1 MPDRI
6 QMDWQREA
14 RIGLD
19 EAIYCPGKQ
28 PEQLLDILQQAA
40 HGDRRLL
47 LTRLDDVAWQA
58 LPEAW
63 QQRLDHDPVSQTA
76 VLGAL
81 PALAAGDAPVAILTG
96 GAGDLPAAAEAQ
108 RTLAYYGVAARAYA
122 DIGVAGLWRVMAVAD
137 ELRNYRVVIV
147 VAGMEGA
154 LFSVVAGLTPAAV
167 IAVPMDSG
175 YGVAEGGRTALHS
188 ALASCAPGVVTV
200 NVGNGYGAAC
210 AAMRIFNAAGQA

>member
-6 QMDWQREA
+6 QMDWQRQA

-28 PEQLLDILQQAA
+28 PEQLLEILQQAR

-47 LTRLDDVAWQA
+47 LTRLDEAAWRA
-58 LPEAW
+58 LPEDW
-63 QQRLDHDPVSQTA
+63 RQQLQHDPVSRTA
-76 VLGAL
+76 VLGGL
-81 PALAAGDAPVAILTG
+81 PTIDASDAPVAILTG

-122 DIGVAGLWRVMAVAD
+122 DVGVAGLWRVMAVAD
-137 ELRNYRVVIV
+137 ELRDYKVVIV

-188 ALASCAPGVVTV
+188 ALASCAPGLVTV

-210 AAMRIFNAAGQA
+210 AAMRIFNAGAE